1 MNIPKINMEAIKG
14 TAKGAI
20 RSVGNFASKNAP
32 VIAASAAILCSAGA
46 IIATVKATKRY
57 EEEIQKAEISKN
69 EDFIRNATKSSDE
82 KDENA
87 PEEFGGL
94 TKTEKLL
101 IAAKCYWLVAL
112 LFVLG
117 GGAAIA
123 SVKFSNKQIQ
133 ALAILASTSEAALAR
148 NEKVIEDV
156 LGKGKLDK
164 IKMESNK
171 QELSEVPIPV
181 DDELIERSSLG
192 GNTLMF
198 DTMSHRYFYGDITKI
213 EHAINEVNATLLR
226 DVGYV
231 SINEFYSA
239 LGLEG
244 VEWGEYLGWN
254 MDDFHSLIDVK
265 LEYDREAHKRPVV
278 LVKCK
283 TQPRHDWRNY

>member
-1 MNIPKINMEAIKG
+1 MKFPKINMEAIKG
-14 TAKGAI
+14 VTKGAV

-32 VIAASAAILCSAGA
+32 VIAASAAILFSAGA
-46 IIATVKATKRY
+46 IVATVQATKRY
-57 EEEIQKAEISKN
+57 EEEIQQAEISKN
-69 EDFIRNATKSSDE
+69 EEFLKNVTTPGN
-82 KDENA
+82 DENA
-87 PEEFGGL
+87 PKEFIEL

-148 NEKVIEDV
+148 NEKAIEDV

-164 IKMESNK
+164 IKMAANE
-171 QELSEVPIPV
+171 QELSEAPIPE
-181 DDELIERSSLG
+181 DDDLIERSSLG

-213 EHAINEVNATLLR
+213 EHAINQVNATLLR

-231 SINEFYSA
+231 SINEFYAS

-278 LVKCK
+278 LVKCN
-283 TQPRHDWRNY
+283 TQPRYDWRNY